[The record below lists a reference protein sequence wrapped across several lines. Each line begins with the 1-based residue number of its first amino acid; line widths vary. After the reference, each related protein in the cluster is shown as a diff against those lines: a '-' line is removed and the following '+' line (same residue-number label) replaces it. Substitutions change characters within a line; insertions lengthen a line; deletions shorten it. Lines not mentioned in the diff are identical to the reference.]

1 MAGGIRQSGGEHRGL
16 AEINVTPLVDVIL
29 VLLIIFMV
37 SAPMLTTGIDI
48 NLPETTQGTA
58 IEEER
63 VVISLDVDGKLYIN
77 DDIIHPGIF
86 DERMEKLANLNREVF
101 LRADTRLPY
110 GDVIRLIARLKQ
122 AGIENVAL
130 VTLPLEEDDN
140 GQNGR

>member
-1 MAGGIRQSGGEHRGL
+1 MAGGIRQSGEHRGL

-48 NLPETTQGTA
+48 NLPETMEGAA

-63 VVISLDVDGKLYIN
+63 VVVSIDAERKLYIN
-77 DDIIHPGIF
+77 DDIIHSGIF
-86 DERMEKLANLNREVF
+86 LERMEKLARLKREVF
-101 LRADTRLPY
+101 LKADASLPY
-110 GDVIRLIARLKQ
+110 GEVVKLIARLKE

-130 VTLPLEEDDN
+130 VTLPIEEDDN
-140 GQNGR
+140 GPNGR

>member
-1 MAGGIRQSGGEHRGL
+1 MAGGIRQSGDHRGL

-48 NLPETTQGTA
+48 NLPETLEGAA

-63 VVISLDVDGKLYIN
+63 VVVSIDADRKLYIN
-77 DDIIHPGIF
+77 DDIVHPGIF
-86 DERMEKLANLNREVF
+86 AERMEKLARLKREVF
-101 LRADTRLPY
+101 LKADTSLPY
-110 GDVIRLIARLKQ
+110 GEVVKLIARLKE

-140 GQNGR
+140 GPNGR

>member
-1 MAGGIRQSGGEHRGL
+1 MAGGIRQSGDHRGL

-48 NLPETTQGTA
+48 NLPETLEGAA

-63 VVISLDVDGKLYIN
+63 VVVSIDADRKLYIN
-77 DDIIHPGIF
+77 DDIVHPGIF
-86 DERMEKLANLNREVF
+86 AERMEKLARLKREVF
-101 LRADTRLPY
+101 LKADTSLPY
-110 GDVIRLIARLKQ
+110 GEVVKLIARLKE

-130 VTLPLEEDDN
+130 VTLPLEEDNN
-140 GQNGR
+140 GPNGR

>member
-1 MAGGIRQSGGEHRGL
+1 MAGGIRQTGGEHRGL

-48 NLPETTQGTA
+48 NLPETTEGEA

-63 VVISLDVDGKLYIN
+63 VVISLDAAGKLYIN
-77 DDIIHPGIF
+77 DDIIHPEIF
-86 DERMEKLANLNREVF
+86 AERIEKLAGLKREVF
-101 LRADTRLPY
+101 LRADERLQY
-110 GDVIRLIARLKQ
+110 GEVMKLMARLKR

>member
-1 MAGGIRQSGGEHRGL
+1 MAGGIRQPGEHRGL

-48 NLPETTQGTA
+48 NLPETLEGAA

-63 VVISLDVDGKLYIN
+63 VVVSIDADRKLYIN
-77 DDIIHPGIF
+77 DDIVHPGIF
-86 DERMEKLANLNREVF
+86 AERMEKLARLKREVF
-101 LRADTRLPY
+101 LKADTSLPY
-110 GDVIRLIARLKQ
+110 GEVVKLIARLKE

-130 VTLPLEEDDN
+130 VTLPIEEDDN
-140 GQNGR
+140 GPNGR

>member
-48 NLPETTQGTA
+48 NLPETTEGSA

-63 VVISLDVDGKLYIN
+63 VVVSLTADGKLYIN

-86 DERMEKLANLNREVF
+86 AERMEKLADMKGEGF
-101 LRADTRLPY
+101 LEADNRLPY
-110 GDVIRLIARLKQ
+110 GDVVKLIARLKR

-130 VTLPLEEDDN
+130 VTLPLEEDDD

>member
-1 MAGGIRQSGGEHRGL
+1 MAGGVRKSTGEHRGL

-48 NLPETTQGTA
+48 NLPETTEGAA

-63 VVISLDVDGKLYIN
+63 VVISIDRDGKLYIN
-77 DDIIHPGIF
+77 EDIIHPGIF
-86 DERMEKLANLNREVF
+86 TERIEKLATLKREVF
-101 LRADTRLPY
+101 LSADNKLPY
-110 GDVIRLIARLKQ
+110 GEVVKLIARLKK

-130 VTLPLEEDDN
+130 VTLPIEEDDN
-140 GQNGR
+140 GQDGR